1 MEYICYQKFYKN
13 AKAHVKTPVNNMQ
26 FENHYTQLMLASK
39 ELDEQMVRAFL
50 IVWDDAFNS
59 PRI

>member
-39 ELDEQMVRAFL
+39 ELDEQMVRECF
-50 IVWDDAFNS
+50 IVQNS
-59 PRI
+59 T